1 METHSSILAWRI
13 SLTAEPR
20 RLPSIGSQSQ
30 TWPKWLST
38 QRYWNSTCL
47 IWIAISYQVHQHD
60 FFFFNNVECLKLPLW
75 CVCAQS
81 CPTLQPHGLQGAPAL
96 QESARLLC
104 LWNFPGKNTGVGCH
118 FFLQGN
124 LPDPGVEPMSLVSP
138 ALADGFFTTL
148 PPGKPK
154 IPFKNL

>member
-1 METHSSILAWRI
+1 MKIT
-13 SLTAEPR
+13 
-20 RLPSIGSQSQ
+20 
-30 TWPKWLST
+30 
-38 QRYWNSTCL
+38 
-47 IWIAISYQVHQHD
+47 
-60 FFFFNNVECLKLPLW
+60 
-75 CVCAQS
+75 QS